1 MPAQPPTYDLT
12 VLLDTTADE
21 GQREKVL
28 KEVEKIITAGGAAV
42 VGTHDW
48 GMRKLAYEI
57 RHKTDAEYHLLQ
69 FQGPPTVPDA
79 LDRYLRITDA
89 VVRHRT
95 IKLAPGTPAPPDLRS
110 AAATPTAPAEEE
122 YAAPAAELDAEAAA
136 PVEAAPAAE
145 AAPSVPA
152 EPAADAPEPEAA
164 EAPEPEAEA
173 PAEAAPEPDAPAD
186 EES

>member
-12 VLLDTTADE
+12 VLLDTTVDE

-28 KEVEKIITAGGAAV
+28 KEVEKIITSGGASV

-69 FQGPPTVPDA
+69 FQGPPTVPAA

-110 AAATPTAPAEEE
+110 AAAPTPTEDE
-122 YAAPAAELDAEAAA
+122 Y
-136 PVEAAPAAE
+136 

-164 EAPEPEAEA
+164 APSEPAEPAAEIPEPE
-173 PAEAAPEPDAPAD
+173 PAEAAPEPEAPAD